1 MSFRFTITRKI
12 GAGFGLFIAVV
23 GIVFFLTNSTLNE
36 SREINRQINEVYT
49 PSLRSLEELNH
60 HLTRSLSFMK
70 QWAYIQSRE
79 DEREKLEVVTLCTFD
94 IPQELRTLDSLSRN
108 WDKEEQLMYQS
119 VSEDVHDLLNYYSKV
134 RRYLPD
140 FSAYDDPQMR
150 MSAEF
155 LFEEGEGIN
164 KHYDRASEILNRLIE
179 EQEDKVGSVSAN
191 MIQSFDKLRLY
202 LGNISILVIIA
213 GLLIAY
219 FTSRSIIRPVDRLKT
234 VLFYLGRGIYPKKSM
249 DISNDEIGDMAFALN
264 RLVDGLERTREFA
277 SKVGKGDFDARYQP
291 LSDEDE
297 LGHTLLKM
305 RDDLAIT
312 ERELEQKVQER
323 TDEVVRQ
330 KEEIE
335 RQRNRVTELYKD
347 LMSSITYAKRLQNT
361 ILPSDAMI
369 RSMFRKSFVMYKPKD
384 VVSGDFYWFKEAGVK
399 HIFAAIDCT
408 GHGVP
413 GAFMSLVGYN
423 VLNQVTKV
431 FTTPSSILNNLN
443 RLSAEA
449 LRFSLDGN
457 IESRDGMDLALCTF
471 DKETLTLEYAGAF
484 NPVWIFRNGELTS
497 LEPDKFAIGSFK
509 YGEKEYNNHSVQL
522 EKGDRVYVF
531 SDGYQDQFGGP
542 RGKKFMKKKF
552 RELLTTLQEYD
563 MDEQLSR
570 LEAELTEW
578 QGNHEQVDDILV
590 IGVEIE

>member
-384 VVSGDFYWFKEAGVK
+384 VVSGDFYWFKEAGNK